1 MCNRKCGLQRSQIKT
16 KSLRNPIKEGNK
28 HWNNTRYMFQ
38 LYSTLEEYLQLK
50 GAILAP
56 IFTLEQIMNCLKK
69 IILTEILFDRRNV
82 KVVICDKDMEKA
94 FNMKAFHVK
103 EIVGLVMKQLVLAE
117 ITERFEKDGKSSE
130 YSQRNVKSTL
140 EITRELRQVFLT
152 VPHFPTKRKVSRK
165 RNWCIF

>member
-69 IILTEILFDRRNV
+69 IILTEIMFDRRNV

-117 ITERFEKDGKSSE
+117 AIEKFDE
-130 YSQRNVKSTL
+130 YPQKNVKSTL
-140 EITRELRQVFLT
+140 EITREMRQVFLT
-152 VPHFPTKRKVSRK
+152 VPDFPTKRKVFTRADLV
-165 RNWCIF
+165 